1 MKMTTAAPAVHSKR
15 KYMINAGEPVGIV
28 AAQSLGEP
36 GTQMTMRAFHYAGVA
51 EQVPT
56 GLPRMIEL
64 VDLRKRPKKPII
76 DIYLKPEFRKDRKK
90 AEDLAYR
97 IDMVTVSDVA
107 DIREDLENRRILLR
121 FNENA
126 AKSFGLKMDDLLKAI
141 AKRKIRVKGNIIRI
155 KFEGKEAKKPL
166 KVARKMLDRLRDAI
180 VKGVDGITMAVVV
193 EEKGEYFVRAKG
205 DNIEGVL
212 EIETV
217 DPSHIYTNNVKEI
230 EKIYG
235 IEAARNAFIRELK
248 QVLDMQGL
256 YVDIRHI
263 MLLADAMS
271 NDGKIINVGRR
282 GLAGGKESVLAKAA
296 FEETIRHLTDAASKG
311 IIDPLKGVTENIIAG
326 KTVPLGTGNIVLEFK
341 FSKGNK

>member
-1 MKMTTAAPAVHSKR
+1 MMTTAAAHPKR
-15 KYMINAGEPVGIV
+15 KYMINSGEPVGIV

-64 VDLRKRPKKPII
+64 VDMRKRPKKPII
-76 DIYLKPEFRKDRKK
+76 DIYLKPEFKKDRKK
-90 AEDLAYR
+90 AENIAYR
-97 IDMVTVSDVA
+97 IEMVTVSDVA
-107 DIREDLENRRILLR
+107 DIREDLENKRILLR

-126 AKSFGLKMDDLLKAI
+126 AKTFGVKMDDLLKAI
-141 AKRKIRVKGNIIRI
+141 SKRKIRVKGRIIMI

-166 KVARKMLDRLRDAI
+166 KAARKTLDRIRDAI

-193 EEKGEYFVRAKG
+193 EENGEYYVRAKG

-212 EIETV
+212 DIETV
-217 DPSHIYTNNVKEI
+217 DPNRIYTNNVKEI
-230 EKIYG
+230 ESIYG
-235 IEAARNAFIRELK
+235 IEAARNAIIRELK

-256 YVDIRHI
+256 YVDVRHI

-271 NDGKIINVGRR
+271 SDGKIINVGRR

-311 IIDPLKGVTENIIAG
+311 SIDPLKGVTENIIAG
-326 KTVPLGTGNIVLEFK
+326 KTVPLGTGNVLLEFK

>member
-1 MKMTTAAPAVHSKR
+1 MTTTATAHPRR

-64 VDLRKRPKKPII
+64 VDMRKRPKKPII
-76 DIYLKPEFRKDRKK
+76 DIYLKPEFKKDRKK

-97 IDMVTVSDVA
+97 IEMVTVSDIA
-107 DIREDLENRRILLR
+107 DIMEDLENKRILLR

-126 AKSFGLKMDDLLKAI
+126 AKTFGLKMDDLLKAI
-141 AKRKIRVKGNIIRI
+141 SKRKIRVKGKIVMI
-155 KFEGKEAKKPL
+155 KFEGKESKKPL

-180 VKGVDGITMAVVV
+180 VKGIDGITMAVVV
-193 EEKGEYFVRAKG
+193 EEKGEYYVRAKG

-212 EIETV
+212 DIETV
-217 DPSHIYTNNVKEI
+217 DPSRIYTNNVKEI
-230 EKIYG
+230 ERIYG
-235 IEAARNAFIRELK
+235 IEAARNAAIRELR

-271 NDGKIINVGRR
+271 SEGKIVNVGRR

-296 FEETIRHLTDAASKG
+296 FEETIRHLTDASSKG
-311 IIDPLKGVTENIIAG
+311 TVDMLKGVTENIIAG
-326 KTVPLGTGNIVLEFK
+326 KTVPLGTGNVLLEFK